1 MNLLFISLKTGNT
14 TLSKGYEVVNPT
26 KTTTKRKVNMSIV
39 HLNAWRPLDGLPE
52 QMNNWLND
60 SFWGKQNSV
69 RWRPALDIKENA
81 ESYVIH
87 MDVPGVKNEDI
98 EVTLDD
104 GYLRISGSRN
114 LERNSDDEDGS
125 YRSFERVSG
134 SFQRAVRL
142 PSHSTSDHV
151 SAAVKDGVLTI
162 TIAKP
167 EEVLPKRIEVMA

>member
-1 MNLLFISLKTGNT
+1 
-14 TLSKGYEVVNPT
+14 
-26 KTTTKRKVNMSIV
+26 MSIV
-39 HLNAWRPLDGLPE
+39 QLNPWGPLDGLPE
-52 QMNNWLND
+52 QMSSFLND

-69 RWRPALDIKENA
+69 RWRPALDIKEHA

-114 LERNSDDEDGS
+114 LDRSTEDENGT

-134 SFQRAVRL
+134 TFQRVVRL
-142 PSHSTSDHV
+142 PSHSTSDDV
-151 SAAVKDGVLTI
+151 SATVKDGVLTI
-162 TIAKP
+162 TIKKP
-167 EEVLPKRIEVMA
+167 EEVLPKRIEVHA

>member
-1 MNLLFISLKTGNT
+1 
-14 TLSKGYEVVNPT
+14 
-26 KTTTKRKVNMSIV
+26 MSIV
-39 HLNAWRPLDGLPE
+39 QLNPWGPLDGLPE

-60 SFWGKQNSV
+60 SFWGKQNNA
-69 RWRPALDIKENA
+69 RWRPALDIKELA

-114 LERNSDDEDGS
+114 LERSSDDENGS

-134 SFQRAVRL
+134 TFQRVVRL
-142 PSHSTSDHV
+142 PSHSTSDDV
-151 SAAVKDGVLTI
+151 SATVKDGVLTI
-162 TIAKP
+162 TIKKP
-167 EEVLPKRIEVMA
+167 EEILPKRIEVHA